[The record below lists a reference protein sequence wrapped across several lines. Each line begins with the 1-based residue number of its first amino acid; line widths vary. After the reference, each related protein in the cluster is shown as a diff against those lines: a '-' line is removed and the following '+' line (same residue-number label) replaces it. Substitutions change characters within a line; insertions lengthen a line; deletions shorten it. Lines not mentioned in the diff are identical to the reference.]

1 MSRRAT
7 LTIKRLIDIV
17 GAMVGLVVLSP
28 VLGLAALAVYRSLGR
43 PILFRQE
50 RPGLHGRLFRIC
62 KFRTMRP
69 ARDDEVWFRSDDQ
82 RLGRTGRFLRR
93 TSIDELPELWN
104 VLLGQ
109 MSLVGPRPLLPEY
122 LDLYTPEQA
131 RRHEVRPGITGWAQV
146 QGRQTIPFSRRLELD
161 VWYVDHVSVGLD
173 LRILAMTIRDVF
185 LTRGVVPG
193 QDVDEIDDLD
203 FVARGLSGPGPRPV
217 MTPTRDRPRG
227 SAVREAVN
235 VPVGRKER
243 SIRFGVSFPAP
254 AVDRARRT
262 PAVR

>member
-7 LTIKRLIDIV
+7 LGLKRLIDIV
-17 GAMVGLVVLSP
+17 GAAVGLVVLSP
-28 VLGLAALAVYRSLGR
+28 VLAVAALAVRRSLGR

-69 ARDDEVWFRSDDQ
+69 PRGDEVWFRSDDQ
-82 RLGRTGRFLRR
+82 RLSRAGRFLRR

-122 LDLYTPEQA
+122 VDLYTPEQS
-131 RRHEVRPGITGWAQV
+131 RRHEMRPGITGWAQV

-161 VWYVDHVSVGLD
+161 VWYVDHFSLRLD
-173 LRILAMTIRDVF
+173 VRILAMTVRDVV
-185 LTRGVVPG
+185 LSRGVLPG
-193 QDVDEIDDLD
+193 QDIDEVDDLD
-203 FVARGLSGPGPRPV
+203 LAPRALSGPA
-217 MTPTRDRPRG
+217 PTTDNDRDV
-227 SAVREAVN
+227 A
-235 VPVGRKER
+235 
-243 SIRFGVSFPAP
+243 
-254 AVDRARRT
+254 
-262 PAVR
+262 